1 MATVNHDLLETIQMA
16 IKLSKLEQH
25 PVGSIWATMS
35 NDDPAD
41 VFGWGWKK
49 LGECRVLQCADDDHP
64 AGTTE
69 EAGLPEIQGGFTV
82 VGDTESS
89 KWVNN
94 THGSGAFYDISVVS
108 DTQYYAHSV
117 YNNNGDTYKQGFKA
131 SKSNPIYGA
140 SDTVQMKSIYCNI
153 WQRIK

>member
-1 MATVNHDLLETIQMA
+1 MAEVNHDLLEVIQMA

-25 PVGSIWATMS
+25 PVGSLWATMS
-35 NDDPAD
+35 DDDPAV
-41 VFGWGWKK
+41 VFGGGVWQK

-69 EAGLPEIQGGFTV
+69 EAGLPNIKGELAGISRMDNAANGQGVFQWKYMDYDVATAATSGPAARDIVF
-82 VGDTESS
+82 DASIASS
-89 KWVNN
+89 
-94 THGSGAFYDISVVS
+94 
-108 DTQYYAHSV
+108 
-117 YNNNGDTYKQGFKA
+117 
-131 SKSNPIYGA
+131 IYGK

>member
-1 MATVNHDLLETIQMA
+1 M
-16 IKLSKLEQH
+16 
-25 PVGSIWATMS
+25 
-35 NDDPAD
+35 
-41 VFGWGWKK
+41 
-49 LGECRVLQCADDDHP
+49 LQCADDDHP

-69 EAGLPEIQGGFTV
+69 EAGLPEIQGEFTV
-82 VGDTESS
+82 VGDTVEG
-89 KWVNN
+89 KWTNN

-108 DTQYYAHSV
+108 DVQYFAHSV
-117 YNNNGDTYKQGFKA
+117 YSNNDGTYKQGFKA